1 MQLTQMRL
9 RIKAIETIKKITN
22 AMRLISMSMHIRLNH
37 KIPLMQN
44 YKNELLKILNT
55 LQSIGPV
62 TFESELPKSSNLKNN
77 FILNPPINT
86 VPKVLIIVVGSQKGL
101 SGTFNSSLFRFFE
114 KNENNEIF
122 KNASFIGVG
131 KKAVDFLKKHTQA
144 SPEATPGTA
153 EVKHAYN
160 VFNFQNLDKITR
172 EIYKIIIDA
181 DPIYTNVFC
190 YSNYSKGFLTQL
202 PQKTTLIPLQP
213 QKSLNNEPIAQEDY
227 IWHQDPNEILDILI
241 KEYLKLTLQ
250 TILFE
255 SLLAEQAARFQSMDN
270 ATRNADSLLETMTRQ
285 YNKLRQTKIT
295 KEISEVSSN
304 L

>member
-37 KIPLMQN
+37 KIPLMQS
-44 YKNELLKILNT
+44 YKSELINILNI

-62 TFESELPKSSNLKNN
+62 VNLEDGSIDTNQTTNAFENN
-77 FILNPPINT
+77 ILNPPLNSPERNL
-86 VPKVLIIVVGSQKGL
+86 VIIIGSQKGL

-114 KNENNEIF
+114 KNESKKIF
-122 KNASFIGVG
+122 KNSTFVVVG
-131 KKAVDFLKKHTQA
+131 KKAVDHYKKLTEIEQ
-144 SPEATPGTA
+144 S
-153 EVKHAYN
+153 YN
-160 VFNFQNLDKITR
+160 VFNFHNLDEITR
-172 EIYKIIIDA
+172 EIYNLIINA
-181 DPIYTNVFC
+181 KPVFTNVIC

-202 PQKTTLIPLQP
+202 PQKTTLVPLD
-213 QKSLNNEPIAQEDY
+213 KTVTLNDQTQDVALTQEY
-227 IWHQDPNEILDILI
+227 IWQQNPKNVLNMLI
-241 KEYLKLTLQ
+241 NEYLKLTLQ
-250 TILFE
+250 TLLFE

-270 ATRNADSLLETMTRQ
+270 ATRNADSLLESMTRQ

>member
-1 MQLTQMRL
+1 MRL

-22 AMRLISMSMHIRLNH
+22 AMRLISMSMHMRLNH

-44 YKNELLKILNT
+44 YKKELLYILNI
-55 LQSIGPV
+55 LQSH
-62 TFESELPKSSNLKNN
+62 SSDIKTDN
-77 FILNPPINT
+77 ILNPPTGTPEKI
-86 VPKVLIIVVGSQKGL
+86 LIIIVGSQKGL

-114 KNENNEIF
+114 KHESFE
-122 KNASFIGVG
+122 NASFIAVG
-131 KKAVDFLKKHTQA
+131 KKSVDYIKKHSEVTQ
-144 SPEATPGTA
+144 G
-153 EVKHAYN
+153 YN

-172 EIYKIIIDA
+172 EIYNIIMQA

-202 PQKTTLIPLQP
+202 PHKTALIPLQLDNEA
-213 QKSLNNEPIAQEDY
+213 QKFTPQEDY
-227 IWHQDPNEILDILI
+227 LWPQDPNKILDTLT

-255 SLLAEQAARFQSMDN
+255 SLIAEQAARFQSMDN
-270 ATRNADSLLETMTRQ
+270 ATRNANELLENMTRQ

-295 KEISEVSSN
+295 KEISEISSS